1 MISRASMTIGSV
13 FISAVLVSS
22 CGTTEEEN
30 TPVTVT
36 QTVVADPTT
45 SATSEQSATPTTE
58 SSQEIPSTNSAVQPT
73 TNDRVFAAIDKILA
87 DEPDGV
93 VVYIDRWDAHGTSN
107 PGYDI
112 DVVVGSHV
120 LKREVEFKP
129 KTTQTN
135 SAGPTS
141 EIQNQALISDDQ
153 GVARNSFST
162 STAVE
167 LAFAN
172 AQYSAQGDS
181 GVGMMDGREV
191 IPRRQH
197 EYGSDPMDN
206 PNQAPIVPREESEG
220 YKKHN
225 PRAQLD
231 DHAQAVANS
240 VQASVTAAD
249 AIEQALDQYPGGI
262 LQQAQLEQGD
272 QGVQWA
278 IQLSTDNRRPLV
290 ELKLP
295 AR

>member
-1 MISRASMTIGSV
+1 MTIGSV
-13 FISAVLVSS
+13 LISAVLVSS

-36 QTVVADPTT
+36 KTVVADPTT

-58 SSQEIPSTNSAVQPT
+58 SSQEKPSTNSAAQPT

-93 VVYIDRWDAHGTSN
+93 VVYIDRWDTHGTRN

-120 LKREVEFKP
+120 LKQEVEFKP

-135 SAGPTS
+135 SAGPPS

-153 GVARNSFST
+153 GLARNSFST
-162 STAVE
+162 STVVD

-181 GVGMMDGREV
+181 GVEMMDGREV
-191 IPRRQH
+191 VPRRQH

-278 IQLSTDNRRPLV
+278 IQLNTDNRRPLV
-290 ELKLP
+290 ELKIP

>member
-1 MISRASMTIGSV
+1 MTIGSV
-13 FISAVLVSS
+13 LISAVLVSS

-36 QTVVADPTT
+36 KTVVADPTT

-58 SSQEIPSTNSAVQPT
+58 SSQEKPSTNSAAQPT

-93 VVYIDRWDAHGTSN
+93 VVYIDRWDTHGTRN

-120 LKREVEFKP
+120 LKQEVEFKP

-135 SAGPTS
+135 SAGPPS

-153 GVARNSFST
+153 GLARNSFST
-162 STAVE
+162 STVVD

-181 GVGMMDGREV
+181 GVEMMDGREV
-191 IPRRQH
+191 VPRRQH

-240 VQASVTAAD
+240 VQAAVTAAD

-278 IQLSTDNRRPLV
+278 IQLNTDNRRPLV
-290 ELKLP
+290 ELKIP